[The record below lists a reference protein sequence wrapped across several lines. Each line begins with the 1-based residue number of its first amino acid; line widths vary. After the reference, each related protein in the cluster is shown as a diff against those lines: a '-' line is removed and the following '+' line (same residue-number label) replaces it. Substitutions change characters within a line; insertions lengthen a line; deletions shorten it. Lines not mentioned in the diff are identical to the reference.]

1 MKVDLSGADELIS
14 VLKRVDKAR
23 VDSALI
29 KCVKTNA
36 SELEGHAKEIVPVDT
51 GTLSRSI
58 NTKMEDGGK
67 TAVTEPDTDYM
78 TYVEYGTYKMA
89 AQPYIRPS
97 FYRQEPA
104 FKEDVKKVVEEFTKG
119 R

>member
-1 MKVDLSGADELIS
+1 MKVDLSGADELIN
-14 VLKRVDKAR
+14 VLKRADKAR
-23 VDSALI
+23 VDSALV

-36 SELEGHAKEIVPVDT
+36 SELERNAKDIVPVDT
-51 GTLSRSI
+51 GTLMRSI
-58 NTKMEDGGK
+58 NTQMEDGGK
-67 TAVTEPDTDYM
+67 TAIIEPDTDYM

-97 FYRQEPA
+97 FYKQEPD
-104 FKEDVKKVVEEFTKG
+104 FKEDIDKVVKEFTQ

>member
-1 MKVDLSGADELIS
+1 MKIDLSGADDLLRLMKG
-14 VLKRVDKAR
+14 VNKAKVDR
-23 VDSALI
+23 ALI
-29 KCVKTNA
+29 KCVKVNA
-36 SELEGHAKEIVPVDT
+36 SELEDHAKEIVPVDT

-67 TAVTEPDTDYM
+67 TAVTEPDTNYM